1 MDLKEIEEKYS
12 MALRLID
19 EGQEKEALVI
29 LNRCMRALERYI
41 RNASGPQRIKALILL
56 RNVGKIQT
64 QISENQFNPE
74 KD

>member
-41 RNASGPQRIKALILL
+41 CNASGPQRIKALILL